1 MSWTTKQSL
10 YKESRD
16 SCLSGS
22 RALFQLQEQEEFF
35 LTHKDALDEFAK
47 EADENVKAGV
57 LQEDVIGVSPVSWNP
72 CRHGYDIVYVILRDG
87 GYVYFGRNEAFAI
100 LGLGGRCKDGK
111 VEFYDQYKDQID
123 DVGTKYE
130 KQE

>member
-1 MSWTTKQSL
+1 MGWTTKQSS
-10 YKESRD
+10 YKEHRD
-16 SCLSGS
+16 FYLSDS
-22 RALFQLQEQEEFF
+22 WSIFKLQEQEDFF
-35 LTHKDALDEFAK
+35 WTHKDAIDEFAK

-57 LQEDVIGVSPVSWNP
+57 LQEDVIGFSTVSWNP
-72 CRHGYDIVYVILRDG
+72 CRHGYDIVYVILRDD
-87 GYVYFGRNEAFAI
+87 GYVYFGRDVAFAI